1 MHAPRGRKTTGGSP
15 GLAFPY
21 YILAMAGR
29 HKFTYDDGD
38 EYDGEW
44 NADGQRHGFG
54 RLNFSDKSSYVGH
67 FKDGLCHGFGVLSFA
82 DGSKYEGEFAEGKFN
97 GYGIFRR
104 ADGTKY
110 EGQFQG
116 GKAHGCG
123 LLTFSDGTCGRPRN
137 EGIRIDP
144 FACAVRWCA
153 LSLFFSS
160 FFALRVG
167 GGCGRRGDLFLL
179 R

>member
-1 MHAPRGRKTTGGSP
+1 
-15 GLAFPY
+15 
-21 YILAMAGR
+21 MAGR

-137 EGIRIDP
+137 EGYFEANRVTERRSCRD
-144 FACAVRWCA
+144 AVRKA
-153 LSLFFSS
+153 QGAAQTARTQSQI
-160 FFALRVG
+160 
-167 GGCGRRGDLFLL
+167 
-179 R
+179 